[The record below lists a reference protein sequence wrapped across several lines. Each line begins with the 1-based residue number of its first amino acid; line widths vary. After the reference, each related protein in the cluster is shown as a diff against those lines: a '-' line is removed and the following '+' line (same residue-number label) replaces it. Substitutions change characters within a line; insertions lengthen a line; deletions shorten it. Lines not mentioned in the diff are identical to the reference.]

1 MKPSQKLT
9 LGRILVSKNK
19 AIGDTRYTDRL
30 GSTFTTVFFVIKR
43 RITAICSAKGRERER
58 DFVFSAW
65 TLSSAWD
72 GWVLHLS
79 GMLWWCDKVL
89 WHWMSGYPSKN
100 ASGPSTICQI
110 RSRLVFHRL
119 WARTSKPPLVCSTFL
134 HKILVK
140 SRISQLNC
148 YGLTE
153 TPLLAGMRSREAQ
166 SQSMAPK
173 HLLI

>member
-43 RITAICSAKGRERER
+43 RITAICSAKGRERET

-65 TLSSAWD
+65 TLSSARD

-89 WHWMSGYPSKN
+89 WHWVRGYPSEKMLF
-100 ASGPSTICQI
+100 AKFDLGFCFTDFGPGLQSLHWSAALSCTKFK
-110 RSRLVFHRL
+110 LN
-119 WARTSKPPLVCSTFL
+119 PEFL
-134 HKILVK
+134 SWTAKK
-140 SRISQLNC
+140 
-148 YGLTE
+148 
-153 TPLLAGMRSREAQ
+153 LLS
-166 SQSMAPK
+166 
-173 HLLI
+173 